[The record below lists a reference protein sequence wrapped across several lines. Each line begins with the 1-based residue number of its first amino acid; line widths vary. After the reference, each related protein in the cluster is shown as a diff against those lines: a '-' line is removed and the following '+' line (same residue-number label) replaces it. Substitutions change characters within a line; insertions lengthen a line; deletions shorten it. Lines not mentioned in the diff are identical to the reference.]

1 MRGGLEEE
9 EEEESDMDDDEGRE
23 EWEENQELLRRNER
37 GEERFMAMEAQTIS
51 LQSKMRNMNIL
62 TEEVNI
68 KVDNCN
74 LGFGDGECLGQ
85 GMFIARGLGIGDGVG
100 GVGGGCGGGGGG
112 GGGGEFSSAGS
123 DGDGGD
129 NGGVEEYYK
138 KMVEEHP
145 GNPLF
150 LRNYAQFLYQVGL
163 FSLC

>member
-100 GVGGGCGGGGGG
+100 GVGGGCGGGG
-112 GGGGEFSSAGS
+112 EFSSAGS
-123 DGDGGD
+123 DGD

-145 GNPLF
+145 GDPLF